1 MKKVIS
7 TKYKLKVKRLGKW
20 GDFLESDTNRTPVIF
35 KTIEEAVDEKNKR
48 VRTYGEIYKVEA
60 IKGEGL

>member
-1 MKKVIS
+1 MTAIN

-35 KTIEEAVDEKNKR
+35 KTIQDAIDEKNKR
-48 VRTYGEIYKVEA
+48 VNTYGEIYKIEA
-60 IKGEGL
+60 IEREEL

>member
-48 VRTYGEIYKVEA
+48 VR
-60 IKGEGL
+60 KGCE